1 MRKIVIDTYQ
11 CEVCGTHYETPEQA
25 LDCEAAGRPQPRFHS
40 GDPVRLNPVGS
51 PDALKDERFVVE
63 EALITLYQPAWAVT
77 DESEPSRPAH
87 TVSYILQNH
96 LGQVGFIAEA
106 QVLPDE

>member
-1 MRKIVIDTYQ
+1 MRKIVIDTYE
-11 CEVCGTHYETPEQA
+11 CEICGTHYETPEQA
-25 LDCEAAGRPQPRFHS
+25 TACEAAGRPEPRFHP

-63 EALITLYQPAWAVT
+63 EAIITLYQPAWVVGAVG
-77 DESEPSRPAH
+77 EPQRPAH

-96 LGQVGFIAEA
+96 LGQVGFIAEK
-106 QVLPDE
+106 QVLPDA